1 MKKYY
6 LNLTADNK
14 FDAGSKAVKDCYQI
28 LKENGFKN
36 YDINNKKEG
45 NKVIKKLYNI
55 CALRKFYGFPND
67 SLIVFP
73 HPIYTET
80 QYINIL
86 KKIKKKKNL
95 TYVFLIHD
103 LETLRGLFL
112 DDKEKFEL
120 WDKTM
125 LEIADYIISHNDK
138 MTEYLVDYGIPRDRI
153 FDLEVFDY
161 LYPNENTITYDK
173 SVLLAGNLNPQKS
186 NYISQLKNIKNVN
199 FELYGVNCSD
209 ECLADNVNYNGAFPP
224 DDVPAQLTKGFGLVW
239 DGSSVDE
246 CTGNTGNYLRY
257 NNPHKLSLYLASGIP
272 VIVWKQSAEAGF
284 VEKYNVGF
292 AVESLNELTDI
303 ISDMTE
309 EKYFDIVKNV
319 KDVSN
324 KVRNGYFLSK
334 SLETIKKL

>member
-1 MKKYY
+1 MEKYY

-55 CALRKFYGFPND
+55 FALRKFYNFPDN

-73 HPIYTET
+73 HPVYTET
-80 QYINIL
+80 NYINIL
-86 KKIKKKKNL
+86 KKIKNKKNL

-103 LETLRGLFL
+103 LEILRGLFPK
-112 DDKEKFEL
+112 DKKKFEL
-120 WDKTM
+120 WDNTM
-125 LEIADYIISHNDK
+125 LEIADYIISHNQK
-138 MTEYLVDYGIPRDRI
+138 MTDYLVSRGIDKERI
-153 FDLEVFDY
+153 FNLEVFDY
-161 LYPNENTITYDK
+161 LYSKENHVSYDK
-173 SVLLAGNLNPQKS
+173 SVLIAGNLDSKKS
-186 NYISQLKNIKNVN
+186 PYINSLKDIKDVK
-199 FELYGVNCSD
+199 FQLYGVNCNK
-209 ECLADNVNYNGAFPP
+209 ECLSDSVEYNGAFPP
-224 DDVPAQLTKGFGLVW
+224 DEVPAQLTKGFGLVW
-239 DGSSVDE
+239 DGSSIDK

-272 VIVWKQSAEAGF
+272 VIVWKQSAEADF

-292 AVESLNELTDI
+292 AVESLSELGNI
-303 ISDMTE
+303 MNNMTE
-309 EKYFDIVKNV
+309 EKYNRIVKNV
-319 KDVSN
+319 KDISL

-334 SLETIKKL
+334 ALICIRTL

>member
-1 MKKYY
+1 MEKYY

-55 CALRKFYGFPND
+55 FALRKFYNFPKN

-80 QYINIL
+80 SYINIL
-86 KKIKKKKNL
+86 KKIKEKKNL

-103 LETLRGLFL
+103 LETLRGLFIK
-112 DDKEKFEL
+112 DREKYVL
-120 WDKTM
+120 WDNTM

-138 MTEYLVDYGIPRDRI
+138 MTEYLVNKGIKKDRI
-153 FDLEVFDY
+153 FNLEIFDY
-161 LYPNENTITYDK
+161 LYPKENVITYDK
-173 SVLLAGNLNPQKS
+173 SVLLAGNLNPEKS
-186 NYISQLKNIKNVN
+186 NYISQLKNIKDVN
-199 FELYGVNCSD
+199 FQLYGVNCNKES
-209 ECLADNVNYNGAFPP
+209 LSDNVNYNGAFPP
-224 DDVPAQLTKGFGLVW
+224 DEVPAQLTKGFGLVW
-239 DGSSVDE
+239 DGSSIDE

-257 NNPHKLSLYLASGIP
+257 NNPHKLSLYIASGIP

-292 AVESLNELTDI
+292 AVDSLSELSTI
-303 ISDMTE
+303 MNGMTK
-309 EKYFDIVKNV
+309 EKYDDIVKNV
-319 KDVSN
+319 KEVSK
-324 KVRNGYFLSK
+324 KVRTGYFLTK
-334 SLETIKKL
+334 SLEKIKQL

>member
-1 MKKYY
+1 MEKYY

-55 CALRKFYGFPND
+55 FALRKFYNFPKN

-80 QYINIL
+80 SYINIL
-86 KKIKKKKNL
+86 KKIKEKKNL

-103 LETLRGLFL
+103 LETLRGLFIK
-112 DDKEKFEL
+112 DREKYVL
-120 WDKTM
+120 WDNTM

-138 MTEYLVDYGIPRDRI
+138 MTEYLVSKGIKKERI
-153 FDLEVFDY
+153 FDLEIFDY
-161 LYPNENTITYDK
+161 LYPKENTITYDK
-173 SVLLAGNLNPQKS
+173 SVLLAGNLNPEKS
-186 NYISQLKNIKNVN
+186 KYISQLKNIKDVN
-199 FELYGVNCSD
+199 FQLYGVNCDQDSLS
-209 ECLADNVNYNGAFPP
+209 ENVNYNGAFPP
-224 DDVPAQLTKGFGLVW
+224 DEVPAQLTKGFGLVW
-239 DGSSVDE
+239 DGSSIDE

-257 NNPHKLSLYLASGIP
+257 NNPHKLSLYIASGIP

-284 VEKYNVGF
+284 VKKYNVGF
-292 AVESLNELTDI
+292 AVDSLSELSTI
-303 ISDMTE
+303 MNDMTK
-309 EKYFDIVKNV
+309 EKYDDIVKNV
-319 KDVSN
+319 KEVSK
-324 KVRNGYFLSK
+324 KVRTGYFLTK
-334 SLETIKKL
+334 SLEKIKQL